1 MVLRHR
7 GRHGLPGGSVPCNRS
22 YLRAATKLF
31 AYEKG
36 MHPRSFEWS
45 CKCKVGWGAALLYS
59 VTADAAHRSMA
70 TKVADITLLKPQCGN
85 GSWKSLWF
93 PLSDDGDGFDVS
105 AMEVTAEFTFELCEI
120 AKALA
125 HVAPRR

>member
-1 MVLRHR
+1 
-7 GRHGLPGGSVPCNRS
+7 
-22 YLRAATKLF
+22 
-31 AYEKG
+31 
-36 MHPRSFEWS
+36 
-45 CKCKVGWGAALLYS
+45 
-59 VTADAAHRSMA
+59 MA